1 MASGVKFEERKT
13 EKVTEKPDV
22 IAMWVSIVHNKACL

>member
-1 MASGVKFEERKT
+1 MASGVKYEQRKT

-22 IAMWVSIVHNKACL
+22 IAMWVSMVYNRVCL